1 MEIKNIKAIRPRFN
15 YIITTADETDFTAI
29 KPPIN
34 SSIIQ
39 SLDGEPLN
47 KVNTKVV
54 TLGEFGNG
62 LHSYQRVIA
71 VGSFVKDIN
80 VGDIVKINLTKYAQM
95 KYEEGSIKGSIQ
107 DMNSVISYNVP
118 KIKLNGVDYLKLA
131 DNDVDFIV
139 ADYEG
144 KELQKSEKSEKSE
157 EDIKSET
164 DSNESPDKTSD

>member
-39 SLDGEPLN
+39 SLNGEPLN
-47 KVNTKVV
+47 KVSTEVV

-80 VGDIVKINLTKYAQM
+80 IGDIVKINLTKYAQM

-118 KIKLNGVDYLKLA
+118 KIKLNGVEYLKLA

-139 ADYEG
+139 TDYEG
-144 KELQKSEKSEKSE
+144 KELKESE
-157 EDIKSET
+157 EDVKSET

>member
-1 MEIKNIKAIRPRFN
+1 MEIKNIKAIKPRFN

-29 KPPIN
+29 KPHIN

-47 KVNTKVV
+47 KVSTEVV

-139 ADYEG
+139 TDFEG
-144 KELQKSEKSEKSE
+144 KESDNENKESDNIGNSVSCS
-157 EDIKSET
+157 DET
-164 DSNESPDKTSD
+164 E